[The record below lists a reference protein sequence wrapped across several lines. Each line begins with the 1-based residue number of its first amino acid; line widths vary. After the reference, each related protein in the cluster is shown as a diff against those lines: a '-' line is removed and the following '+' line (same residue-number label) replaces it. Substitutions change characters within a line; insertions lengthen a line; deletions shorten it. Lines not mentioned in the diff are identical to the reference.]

1 MNKYILKDKFSYPI
15 TFTLVWGILQFIF
28 HKNDWIFLILSLSI
42 MVLILSL
49 VSYYKTDNYI
59 QKILIENESINI
71 QYQKNFF
78 EGKPNIFSINTNSVK
93 SYKFS
98 SKSILDFSHSISI
111 KFIDENNL
119 YNKITFRT
127 NNDDYF
133 IDVIYLLK
141 KQKVNYK
148 NNTPKITNL
157 KIES

>member
-1 MNKYILKDKFSYPI
+1 MTKYILKDKFSGPI
-15 TFTLVWGILQFIF
+15 SFTLVWGILQFIF
-28 HKNDWIFLILSLSI
+28 HKNDWIFLALALLI
-42 MVLILSL
+42 MFLILSL

-78 EGKPNIFSINTNSVK
+78 EDKPNIFSIKTNSVK

-98 SKSILDFSHSISI
+98 SKSILDSSHSISI

-119 YNKITFRT
+119 HNKITFRT

-133 IDVIYLLK
+133 IDLIYILK
-141 KQKVNYK
+141 NEK
-148 NNTPKITNL
+148 
-157 KIES
+157 